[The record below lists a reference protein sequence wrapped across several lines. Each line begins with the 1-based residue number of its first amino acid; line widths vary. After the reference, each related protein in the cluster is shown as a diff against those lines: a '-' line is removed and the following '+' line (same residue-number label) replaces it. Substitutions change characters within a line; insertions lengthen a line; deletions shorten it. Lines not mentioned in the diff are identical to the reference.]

1 MVHKRCQTTK
11 QTLVPSL
18 HNHPHTHPHTTTQH
32 AYALENLSSHLT
44 PGARALDVGSGSG
57 YLSVAM
63 AHMVRPQLP
72 T

>member
-1 MVHKRCQTTK
+1 MVHKRWQTTK
-11 QTLVPSL
+11 QTLVPSS
-18 HNHPHTHPHTTTQH
+18 HTHPPTPTQH